1 MLSNII
7 GAACV
12 IMIAILI
19 FPVVNDQV
27 KMGID
32 KIKQSSSANVS
43 NTDLEGSAAQVS
55 VTLLNMMPYLFIFA
69 VIVATIGVVS
79 RMFSGSDGDAS
90 ILSGVSNPKQDKGS
104 SSPLTNLPKYVYED
118 NKTYKEKDFVKSR
131 FD

>member
-1 MLSNII
+1 
-7 GAACV
+7 
-12 IMIAILI
+12 MIAILI